1 MTILHSTANSYRAE
15 PDIHTAKFMYRFA
28 DKNNEQHRE
37 YVEADDDVSAQLLVG
52 ERYVF
57 TARFRQEVTC

>member
-1 MTILHSTANSYRAE
+1 MTILHHTSNGNRVE
-15 PDIHTAKFMYRFA
+15 PDIRTAKFMYRFA

-37 YVEADDDVSAQLLVG
+37 YVEADDDISAQLLVG
-52 ERYVF
+52 EHDVF

>member
-1 MTILHSTANSYRAE
+1 MTILHSTSNNDCAE
-15 PDIHTAKFMYRFA
+15 PDICTAKFMYRFA
-28 DKNNEQHRE
+28 DKNNKQHRE